1 MVSNYITHMSLVR
14 LLKRLARSNDFR
26 LSILDL
32 NEEKRRLRFRLNGD
46 EYFYRPLIS
55 LLSIYSYLR
64 RMFRKDLQIDL
75 IVTVLK

>member
-1 MVSNYITHMSLVR
+1 MSLVR
-14 LLKRLARSNDFR
+14 LLKRLARANDFR

-32 NEEKRRLRFRLNGD
+32 NEEKLRLRFHLNGD

-55 LLSIYSYLR
+55 LLSIYSYVR